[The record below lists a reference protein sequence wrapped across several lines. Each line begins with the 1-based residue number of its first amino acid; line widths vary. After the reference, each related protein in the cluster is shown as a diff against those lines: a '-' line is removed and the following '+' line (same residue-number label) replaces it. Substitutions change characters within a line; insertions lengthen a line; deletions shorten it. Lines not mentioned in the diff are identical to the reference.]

1 MPPRSEVHARVG
13 HTSSMNI
20 AAPATTRVSVSTVI
34 GLVAGMLVGLLVGW
48 MYAAVI
54 AFDVAALL
62 FVVWTWWAV
71 GRMDAEQTALHATR
85 EDPTPQTTRL
95 IVLAA
100 CVASLGSVGYLLAQ
114 AAKEQGAQRA
124 AVAALALG
132 SVAVSWLVVHG
143 LFTLHYAELYYSG
156 GGDPGQPGSG
166 RAGGIDFGLDTPP
179 SYGDFAYVAFTV
191 GMTYQ
196 LSDTPLT
203 THALRASVLRH
214 ALLSYLFGA
223 LIIGASVN
231 FVVSLA
237 S

>member
-1 MPPRSEVHARVG
+1 MS
-13 HTSSMNI
+13 
-20 AAPATTRVSVSTVI
+20 APASMRVIAGTVVGAGA
-34 GLVAGMLVGLLVGW
+34 GLLTGLLVEW
-48 MYAAVI
+48 TYAASVG
-54 AFDVAALL
+54 FDVAAGVFLA
-62 FVVWTWWAV
+62 WTWAAV
-71 GRMDAEQTALHATR
+71 RRMDAGQTALHATQ
-85 EDPTPQTTRL
+85 EDPTRRLTRL

-100 CVASLGSVGYLLAQ
+100 CVASLGGVGVLLVR
-114 AAKEQGAQRA
+114 AASEHGAQRA
-124 AVAALALG
+124 GVAALGLV
-132 SVAVSWLVVHG
+132 SVGVSWFVVHG
-143 LFTLHYAELYYSG
+143 LFTLHYAELYYGG
-156 GGDPGQPGSG
+156 GGDPSMPGSG

-179 SYGDFAYVAFTV
+179 AYGDFAYLAFTV

-203 THALRASVLRH
+203 TQALRASVLRH

>member
-1 MPPRSEVHARVG
+1 M
-13 HTSSMNI
+13 T
-20 AAPATTRVSVSTVI
+20 APASMRVLAGTVV
-34 GLVAGMLVGLLVGW
+34 GVAAGLLTGLLTAW
-48 MYAAVI
+48 TYAASI
-54 AFDVAALL
+54 GFDVAA
-62 FVVWTWWAV
+62 VVFLGWTWFAV
-71 GRMDAEQTALHATR
+71 RRMDATQTAEHATR
-85 EDPTPQTTRL
+85 EDPTRRLTRL

-100 CVASLGSVGYLLAQ
+100 CVASLGGVGVLLVE
-114 AAKEQGAQRA
+114 AASERGAERA
-124 AVAALALG
+124 GVAALGLV
-132 SVAVSWLVVHG
+132 SVGVSWFVVHG
-143 LFTLHYAELYYSG
+143 LFTLHYAELYY
-156 GGDPGQPGSG
+156 GGDGDPDRPGSG

-179 SYGDFAYVAFTV
+179 TYGDFAYLAFTV

-203 THALRASVLRH
+203 TRALRASLLRH

>member
-1 MPPRSEVHARVG
+1 MSTPGPGRQLG
-13 HTSSMNI
+13 HTSPMDM
-20 AAPATTRVSVSTVI
+20 AAPASMRVSVSTAV
-34 GLVAGMLVGLLVGW
+34 GVVAGVLTGLSMGW
-48 MYAAVI
+48 MFAGSI
-54 AFDVAALL
+54 GFDVAALT
-62 FVVWTWWAV
+62 FVIWTWAAV
-71 GRMDAEQTALHATR
+71 RGMDAAQTATHATR
-85 EDPTPQTTRL
+85 EDPTRRLTRL

-100 CVASLGSVGYLLAQ
+100 CVASLGGVGFLLVR
-114 AAKEQGAQRA
+114 AAAEQGAQRA
-124 AVAALALG
+124 GVAALGVG
-132 SVAVSWLVVHG
+132 SIAVSWFVVHG

-166 RAGGIDFGLDTPP
+166 KAGGIDFGLDTPP
-179 SYGDFAYVAFTV
+179 RYSDFAYLAFTV

-203 THALRASVLRH
+203 TRVLRQSVLRH

>member
-1 MPPRSEVHARVG
+1 VN
-13 HTSSMNI
+13 TT
-20 AAPATTRVSVSTVI
+20 APASLRVSVSTVV
-34 GLVAGMLVGLLVGW
+34 GVVAGVLVGLLLDW
-48 MYAAVI
+48 MYAAPI
-54 AFDVAALL
+54 AFDLAAVIFL
-62 FVVWTWWAV
+62 VWTWLAV
-71 GRMDAEQTALHATR
+71 GRMDAEQTALHATL
-85 EDPTPQTTRL
+85 EDPTRRMTRL

-100 CVASLGSVGYLLAQ
+100 CVASLGGVGFLLVQ
-114 AAKEQGAQRA
+114 AANEHGAQQA
-124 AVAALALG
+124 AVAALGLG
-132 SVAVSWLVVHG
+132 SVAVSWFVVHG
-143 LFTLHYAELYYSG
+143 LFTLHYAELYYGG

-179 SYGDFAYVAFTV
+179 RYGDFAYLAFTV

-231 FVVSLA
+231 FVVSLT

>member
-1 MPPRSEVHARVG
+1 VDRSV
-13 HTSSMNI
+13 
-20 AAPATTRVSVSTVI
+20 PASTRVTTST
-34 GLVAGMLVGLLVGW
+34 LVGVAVAVLTGFSMGW
-48 MYAAVI
+48 TFAASI
-54 AFDVAALL
+54 GFDVAALL
-62 FVVWTWWAV
+62 FLTWTWVAV
-71 GRMDAEQTALHATR
+71 RGMDATQTALHATR
-85 EDPTPQTTRL
+85 EDPTRRVTRL

-100 CVASLGSVGYLLAQ
+100 CVASLGGIGFLLVR
-114 AAKEQGAQRA
+114 AADERGAQRA
-124 AVAALALG
+124 WVAALGVGSIAL
-132 SVAVSWLVVHG
+132 SWLVVHG

-156 GGDPGQPGSG
+156 GGDPREPGSG
-166 RAGGIDFGLDTPP
+166 RAGGIDFGLDSPP
-179 SYGDFAYVAFTV
+179 RYGDFAYLAFTV

-203 THALRASVLRH
+203 TREFRASVLRH

>member
-1 MPPRSEVHARVG
+1 
-13 HTSSMNI
+13 MNM
-20 AAPATTRVSVSTVI
+20 AAPANARVSVSTLI
-34 GLVAGMLVGLLVGW
+34 GLVVGVLVGLLLGW

-62 FVVWTWWAV
+62 FLVWTWAAV
-71 GRMDAEQTALHATR
+71 GRMDADQTAQNATR
-85 EDPTPQTTRL
+85 EDPTRQTTRL
-95 IVLAA
+95 ILLAA
-100 CVASLGSVGYLLAQ
+100 CVASLGSVGYLLAR
-114 AAKEQGAQRA
+114 AAKEQGALQA

-132 SVAVSWLVVHG
+132 SVAVSWFVVHG
-143 LFTLHYAELYYSG
+143 VFTLHYAELYYGG
-156 GGDPGQPGSG
+156 GGDPAKPGAG
-166 RAGGIDFGLDTPP
+166 KAGGIDFSLDTPP
-179 SYGDFAYVAFTV
+179 RYSDFAYLAFTV

-203 THALRASVLRH
+203 TRALRQTLLRH
-214 ALLSYLFGA
+214 ALLSYLFGS